1 MAMRGRRRPFVHI
14 CSDGLAPLQFKNFDD
29 LIFYEENSV
38 ERPLEALYL
47 PICCKC
53 IKGPIFFL

>member
-1 MAMRGRRRPFVHI
+1 MRGRRRPFVHI
-14 CSDGLAPLQFKNFDD
+14 CSDGLAPLQFKNLDD

-47 PICCKC
+47 PM
-53 IKGPIFFL
+53 L